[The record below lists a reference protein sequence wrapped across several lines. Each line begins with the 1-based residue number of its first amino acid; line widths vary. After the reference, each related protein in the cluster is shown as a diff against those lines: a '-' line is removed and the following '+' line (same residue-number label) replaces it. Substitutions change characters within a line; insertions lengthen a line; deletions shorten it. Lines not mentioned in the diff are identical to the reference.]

1 MAILRKKKILL
12 TIKKIMT
19 KRKADTVLKTKHL
32 NRLAQ
37 TQVQVLQLEVL
48 NNQKKIKILY
58 LQVNQLNLVEKRPQ
72 VVNLLKNL
80 VKD

>member
-1 MAILRKKKILL
+1 MAILKKKEILL

-19 KRKADTVLKTKHL
+19 KRKVDTVLKTKHL
-32 NRLAQ
+32 NRLVQ

-58 LQVNQLNLVEKRPQ
+58 LQVNQLNLVEKRLQ
-72 VVNLLKNL
+72 VVNLQKNL

>member
-1 MAILRKKKILL
+1 MAILKKKKILL

-19 KRKADTVLKTKHL
+19 KRKVDTVLKTKHL
-32 NRLAQ
+32 NRLVQ

-58 LQVNQLNLVEKRPQ
+58 LQVNQLNLVEKRLQ
-72 VVNLLKNL
+72 VVNLQKNL

>member
-19 KRKADTVLKTKHL
+19 KRKADTVLKTKLL
-32 NRLAQ
+32 NRLVQ

-72 VVNLLKNL
+72 VVNLQKNL